1 MLTSLVNYLPECN
14 RRWFFKFVC
23 LLNPRWQTWHLNGQV
38 PVCTYVWDLRSPGV
52 GKDLEHIV
60 HLCGF
65 SWKNVKKEKRYLKE
79 LCFCFLLKRGREI
92 IQYWSQLSH
101 VSSIFLTLKVD
112 NEWYRNRRLATARKR
127 PLSHKNWHFCYKTR
141 IPCGFHIQV
150 VEIWRRIYIYVLQ
163 NVSNFFLDDT

>member
-1 MLTSLVNYLPECN
+1 MARFQCAHMCEIWDRLELERIWNTLCICVVFPE
-14 RRWFFKFVC
+14 
-23 LLNPRWQTWHLNGQV
+23 
-38 PVCTYVWDLRSPGV
+38 
-52 GKDLEHIV
+52 
-60 HLCGF
+60 
-65 SWKNVKKEKRYLKE
+65 KNVKKEKRYLKE
-79 LCFCFLLKRGREI
+79 LCFCFLFKRGREI

-150 VEIWRRIYIYVLQ
+150 VEIWRRIYKTLTIYFRLLHEI
-163 NVSNFFLDDT
+163 NFCYIRFSEDHFWSLIHESFLYNHVPYDVILMPC